1 MRGMYG
7 AGVDTMTITSVIF
20 DMDGTIFST
29 EPIYFKCYQ
38 QAAEPMGLKFTFELF
53 ESCIGMSVND
63 SAKLV
68 KSYFGRDVDVKYL
81 YDQCARNVDAYFAA
95 HDVPFKP
102 CAKETIAYF
111 HKRGLKLGMAT
122 SNISRW
128 VDILLEKRGLK
139 GYFSSIVTFDHVSN
153 PKPDPEVYL
162 RSAQNL
168 GADVSQCLAIEDSV
182 AGATAAISA
191 GMRTVVV
198 PDLKQPNS
206 FVRANAFRIYKS
218 LCDMQREMD
227 EVLG

>member
-1 MRGMYG
+1 MGTGYVR
-7 AGVDTMTITSVIF
+7 VDRVL
-20 DMDGTIFST
+20 
-29 EPIYFKCYQ
+29 Q
-38 QAAEPMGLKFTFELF
+38 
-53 ESCIGMSVND
+53 V
-63 SAKLV
+63 V
-68 KSYFGRDVDVKYL
+68 GRDVDVKYL
-81 YDQCARNVDAYFAA
+81 YDQCARNVDAYFDS
-95 HDVPFKP
+95 HTVPFKP
-102 CAKETIAYF
+102 CAKETIEYF

>member
-1 MRGMYG
+1 M
-7 AGVDTMTITSVIF
+7 ITSVIF

-38 QAAEPMGLKFTFELF
+38 MAAEPMGLKFTFELF
-53 ESCIGMSVND
+53 ESCIGMSVED
-63 SAKLV
+63 SSRLV
-68 KSYFGRDVDVKYL
+68 KNYFGRDVDVKYL
-81 YDQCARNVDAYFAA
+81 YDQCARNVDAYFDS
-95 HDVPFKP
+95 HTVPFKP
-102 CAKETIAYF
+102 CAKETIEYF

-128 VDILLEKRGLK
+128 VDILLEKGGLK

-218 LCDMQREMD
+218 LCDMQREM
-227 EVLG
+227 EELLG